1 LSNKWNYFLS
11 RVWVSS
17 IKKLATLVS
26 DFKFYLP
33 APPSVGTGAGRQ
45 GLQIYNALGA
55 KALVQGVIGSGRR
68 VFFISYGLR
77 LLTFN
82 SLFLYIQVTQK
93 RVLIN
98 FN

>member
-1 LSNKWNYFLS
+1 MSNKWNYFLS

-33 APPSVGTGAGRQ
+33 AGRQ

>member
-1 LSNKWNYFLS
+1 MSNKWNYFLS

-17 IKKLATLVS
+17 IEKLTTLVS

-33 APPSVGTGAGRQ
+33 TPPSVGTGAGRQ